1 MGFFYGIEDKK
12 NETKTHSDQQHEEVA
27 DKERII

>member
-1 MGFFYGIEDKK
+1 MELKTKK
-12 NETKTHSDQQHEEVA
+12 TRKKTHSDQQHEEVA